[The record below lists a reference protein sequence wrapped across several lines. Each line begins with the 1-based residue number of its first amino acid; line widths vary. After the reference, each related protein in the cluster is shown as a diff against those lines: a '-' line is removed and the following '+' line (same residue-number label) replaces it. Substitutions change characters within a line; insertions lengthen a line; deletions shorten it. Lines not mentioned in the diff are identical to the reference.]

1 MKNYTLTLK
10 NFPLIYKRFFN
21 IHKNIHIE
29 ILAWCKVVVIYIYRK
44 HFISWV
50 NFVFWKIR
58 GRKSIFYVFWPV
70 SVLFCFSVFF
80 FQKSF
85 LEVISKNRLPAEFSW
100 NLKCF
105 LEIFKNFRGK
115 FSLFVRFIYSV
126 LFAGNVS
133 ENKENLTLKQ
143 NNLS

>member
-70 SVLFCFSVFF
+70 SVLFCFSIFF
-80 FQKSF
+80 SKKFSRNDKQKSTSGRVLLKLKMF
-85 LEVISKNRLPAEFSW
+85 PWNFQEFSR
-100 NLKCF
+100 K
-105 LEIFKNFRGK
+105 IFSVCKVYILGSDLSEQQ
-115 FSLFVRFIYSV
+115 SLLWEQRW
-126 LFAGNVS
+126 LA
-133 ENKENLTLKQ
+133 
-143 NNLS
+143 